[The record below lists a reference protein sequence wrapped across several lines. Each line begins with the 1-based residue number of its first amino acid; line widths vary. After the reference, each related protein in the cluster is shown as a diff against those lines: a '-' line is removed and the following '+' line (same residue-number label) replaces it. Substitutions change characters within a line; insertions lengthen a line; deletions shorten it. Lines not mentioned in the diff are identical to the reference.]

1 MFPHWFPED
10 KALTFTAN
18 GRTLR
23 DVLVSTKSYVTPPS
37 AALSP
42 YVKSWTFENRV
53 YQGPSFDH
61 KAFFELTD
69 TIHQAL
75 GWLPEHDIRPDRA
88 GQKHPDGADQRLWYK
103 RLPFMEKSYFN
114 TILSDFNR
122 MVRGYGATF
131 VVAFNP
137 VPTRMV
143 VPGDQNAI
151 ARDRNLQRFQE
162 EHPEVVFLFP
172 LVTTFGDE
180 KYGTFNH
187 ISREYSFL
195 SSRRFGMA
203 LGNIIANPGSV
214 PKYSAQLSQ
223 SESPPDITWATNGA
237 PNQEALDAAM
247 AFFMYAATAD
257 EPYKSRI
264 SKRVLDLLARDEAF
278 EFMMKDTRERI
289 AVLAG
294 KDAKLLYDTSQLT
307 GTPIDVTGMTHCNRD
322 ENVQWV
328 HVHGIMSF
336 IYQSPEKNLKAPI
349 RWPATKH
356 IFIPTVIED
365 GVRKFDGFCPEP
377 SVSTQLV
384 SQP

>member
-1 MFPHWFPED
+1 
-10 KALTFTAN
+10 
-18 GRTLR
+18 
-23 DVLVSTKSYVTPPS
+23 
-37 AALSP
+37 
-42 YVKSWTFENRV
+42 
-53 YQGPSFDH
+53 
-61 KAFFELTD
+61 
-69 TIHQAL
+69 
-75 GWLPEHDIRPDRA
+75 
-88 GQKHPDGADQRLWYK
+88 
-103 RLPFMEKSYFN
+103 MEKSYFN

-122 MVRGYGATF
+122 MVRSYGATF

-137 VPTRMV
+137 VPTRTV
-143 VPGDQNAI
+143 VPGDVNAT

-162 EHPEVVFLFP
+162 KHPEVVFLFP

-180 KYGTFNH
+180 KYGEVNH

-195 SSRRFGMA
+195 TSRRLGMA
-203 LGNIIANPGSV
+203 LGKMIANPASV
-214 PKYSAQLSQ
+214 PKYVARPVQT
-223 SESPPDITWATNGA
+223 ESRPDIARAPTGA
-237 PNQEALDAAM
+237 PDQEALDAAM
-247 AFFMYAATAD
+247 ALFMYAATAD